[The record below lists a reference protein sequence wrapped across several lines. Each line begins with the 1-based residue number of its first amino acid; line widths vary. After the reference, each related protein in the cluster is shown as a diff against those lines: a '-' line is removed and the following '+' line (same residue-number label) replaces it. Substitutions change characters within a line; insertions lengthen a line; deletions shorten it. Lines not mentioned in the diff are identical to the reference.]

1 MKVLKIFK
9 SIFLGIA
16 FLITLFCVVI
26 LVCALNPDL
35 TSQLAGVVGGAET
48 GRGPVMPDSG
58 LSIGQDVSVFPG
70 STGGGNGINTGYIK
84 DQGNQGYVTPGTDPV
99 APPETVNGRGGYEP
113 VSSELEQILEEEAD
127 NLSDVI
133 ATGDLGEGLSFDAEF
148 YPYYAMLEPEL
159 QQLYRQI
166 YANARNLNTSFTPAV
181 EVSVSQVKTVFE
193 AVYNDHPEMFWLETG
208 YSCKYLG
215 NGKCVELILKYN
227 DTADYLDQAKAQFE
241 QQAEVILSGAGAQ
254 ETVFDREKYVHDA
267 LMEMVDYDESADM
280 NQSAYSALVF
290 GRSVCAGY
298 ARAFQYLMQ
307 KLGVPCYYCTGTSG
321 EDHAWNV
328 IKLDDTYYNVDV
340 TWDDTNPST
349 YDYFN
354 KSDQE
359 FAGTHVRSSLS
370 VYLPACGMSVA
381 GNTGEASSGIRDLI
395 NENPQQP
402 LGWISR
408 GKPNMSEAD
417 MAAEA
422 LKEENLRKAGITEEQ
437 VLESLEEYYKDCVE
451 QMKEVG
457 TGEKQFSN
465 VIPDYLWASVES
477 AYSSGTYWKGYVEAA
492 LKELEAEN
500 FAIQL
505 QTQRLGGG
513 YYRLYHTIYT
523 D

>member
-1 MKVLKIFK
+1 LKVIKRT
-9 SIFLGIA
+9 FLGIA
-16 FLITLFCVVI
+16 FLITLLCI
-26 LVCALNPDL
+26 ATLVCALSPEL
-35 TSQLAGVVGGAET
+35 TSQLAGVVSGVEAAQT
-48 GRGPVMPDSG
+48 PVVSDNG
-58 LSIGQDVSVFPG
+58 LSIGQADQTFPG
-70 STGGGNGINTGYIK
+70 NTHNGDGINTGWIR
-84 DQGNQGYVTPGTDPV
+84 DQGNHGYVTPGSDPV

-113 VSSELEQILEEEAD
+113 VTEELEQILEEEAD

-133 ATGDLGEGLSFDAEF
+133 ATGELGEGLSFDAAM
-148 YPYYAMLEPEL
+148 YPYYAMLEPDL

-166 YANARNLNTSFTPAV
+166 YANAQKLNTSFTPAV

-227 DTADYLDQAKAQFE
+227 DMADYLDQAKAQFN
-241 QQAEVILSGAGAQ
+241 QQAEVILSGARTQGS
-254 ETVFDREKYVHDA
+254 VFDQEKYVHDA
-267 LMEMVDYDESADM
+267 LMEMVEYDETADM
-280 NQSAYSALVF
+280 NQSAYSALVP

-298 ARAFQYLMQ
+298 SRAFQYLMQ
-307 KLGVPCYYCTGTSG
+307 QLGVPCYYCTGTSG
-321 EDHAWNV
+321 EDHAWNI

-340 TWDDTNPST
+340 TWDDTNPAT

-354 KSDQE
+354 KSDNE
-359 FAGTHVRSSLS
+359 FANTHVRSSLS
-370 VYLPACGMSVA
+370 VYLPACGAGAA
-381 GNTGEASSGIRDLI
+381 GNTGEASSGVRDLI

-408 GKPNMSEAD
+408 GKPNFSEAD
-417 MAAEA
+417 AAAEA
-422 LKEENLRKAGITEEQ
+422 LKEENLRKAGITEDQ

-451 QMKEVG
+451 RMKEVG
-457 TGEKQFSN
+457 TGEQQFSN
-465 VIPDYLWASVES
+465 VIPEYLWTAIEN
-477 AYSSGTYWKGYVEAA
+477 AYSSGAYWKGYVEAA
-492 LKELEAEN
+492 LKELKVEN

-523 D
+523 Y